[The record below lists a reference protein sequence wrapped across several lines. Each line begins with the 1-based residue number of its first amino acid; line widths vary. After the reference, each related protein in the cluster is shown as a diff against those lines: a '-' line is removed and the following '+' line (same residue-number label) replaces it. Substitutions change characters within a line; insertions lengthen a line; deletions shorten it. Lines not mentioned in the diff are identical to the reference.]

1 MIRLFFYLLCVS
13 IIYVDHFAVNTMGL
27 GPQNLLQTAIILK
40 RDEAE
45 APGLFGAGVPRDKY
59 VGNFPETT
67 KVVAQREVLGHGVEA
82 PDKQPLIHVLFFLF
96 VF

>member
-1 MIRLFFYLLCVS
+1 MIRLFFYLLS
-13 IIYVDHFAVNTMGL
+13 EGLFDVDLCAIDIMGL

-45 APGLFGAGVPRDKY
+45 APGLFGVVVPRDKY
-59 VGNFPETT
+59 VGNYPETT

-82 PDKQPLIHVLFFLF
+82 PDKQPRIHVLL
-96 VF
+96 VA